1 MKALFNFFLIAFAL
15 LGAQAQAVT
24 YAVTST
30 SNYTS
35 VTDYTSPCTTGP
47 CTNYTTSESI
57 SGSFDVPTAL
67 APNLSNAD
75 IHAAVTAYSFT
86 DGINTYASTDPSV
99 RTSVFRLSTDGSG
112 NITVATTLILV
123 ERWLTGTSP
132 HAVNDRI
139 AIVSIGGALAFTRH
153 NLFCTGVGPSGTGMP
168 DSCYQASQDTS
179 TSSASGAALTMA
191 AQAAPAVVNV
201 PTLSEWGMLIL
212 STLLAVGTLLAM
224 SRRKV

>member
-1 MKALFNFFLIAFAL
+1 MKALFNFILIAFAL

-47 CTNYTTSESI
+47 CANYTTSQNI

-75 IHAAVTAYSFT
+75 IHASVTAYSFA

-99 RTSVFRLSTDGSG
+99 RTSVFRVSTDGSG
-112 NITVATTLILV
+112 NITVATTLFLL
-123 ERWLTGTSP
+123 EKWLTGTSP
-132 HAVNDRI
+132 HSVNDRV
-139 AIVSIGGALAFTRH
+139 AIVSIGGGVSFTRH
-153 NLFCTGVGPSGTGMP
+153 NLYCTGVGPSGTGMP
-168 DSCYQASQDTS
+168 DSCYQTGQDTS
-179 TSSASGAALTMA
+179 TSSASGATISMA
-191 AQAAPAVVNV
+191 AQSTPAPVNV

-212 STLLAVGTLLAM
+212 SALLALGTLLVM
-224 SRRKV
+224 RRSKI